1 MVTPGQGAPCASR
14 IGTSQACTPWF
25 FPWLIN
31 WAKTTA
37 IRPSWAALPM

>member
-1 MVTPGQGAPCASR
+1 MVTPVQGVPSSLR

-25 FPWLIN
+25 LPWVIS

-37 IRPSWAALPM
+37 IRPSLAALPM